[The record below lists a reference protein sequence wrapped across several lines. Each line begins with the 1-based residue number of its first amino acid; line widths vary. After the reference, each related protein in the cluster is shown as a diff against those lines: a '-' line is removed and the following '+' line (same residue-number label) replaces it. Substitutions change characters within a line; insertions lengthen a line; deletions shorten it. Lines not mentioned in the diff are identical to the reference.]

1 MPNFSFLKGVI
12 LTLSVGC
19 GGYVVGG
26 VGGVEESTLRLN
38 SAQFQLK
45 LPAGAELG
53 KNITFLRGVILTI
66 QGSAQRLSDK
76 HYR

>member
-1 MPNFSFLKGVI
+1 MFHFTFLLVGSNVASMPNFSFLKGVI

-53 KNITFLRGVILTI
+53 NTVLF
-66 QGSAQRLSDK
+66 
-76 HYR
+76 

>member
-1 MPNFSFLKGVI
+1 MFRYKPI
-12 LTLSVGC
+12 LTLSVG
-19 GGYVVGG
+19 VGG

-53 KNITFLRGVILTI
+53 NKPICYSVQLELEFGLNACT
-66 QGSAQRLSDK
+66 
-76 HYR
+76 